1 MQGRWIVVS
10 LLVIDGLIGC
20 TTPQVPPI
28 RFAPYGSGYASKP
41 AFDDVEYRFP
51 LSPADRLQITPET
64 LADLDQEQL
73 DQVYARLTAGA
84 MPDGEFEGKVLVPRG
99 TAGDERL
106 ARLAGPF
113 GATALELKG
122 LALTEKA
129 MRDDEDDA
137 GERALERLRSLR
149 DQLSELARTRA
160 AGHRIVRRA
169 AGWRSQRSPLV
180 REAENAGHLD
190 LLGGSCLV
198 LARTSLSADSEVRHT
213 MAPQVHELAGALS
226 DLAEN
231 PGDLETR
238 QGVADRALA
247 VGRQCSA
254 QTAEAQPGLA
264 AVVTMVDLAA
274 TDIMV
279 FAGVDPE
286 QAAAAVEGDT
296 GTFAVASP
304 PATARVPFRRDS

>member
-1 MQGRWIVVS
+1 MSDQSVS
-10 LLVIDGLIGC
+10 
-20 TTPQVPPI
+20 
-28 RFAPYGSGYASKP
+28 
-41 AFDDVEYRFP
+41 
-51 LSPADRLQITPET
+51 
-64 LADLDQEQL
+64 
-73 DQVYARLTAGA
+73 
-84 MPDGEFEGKVLVPRG
+84 EG
-99 TAGDERL
+99 
-106 ARLAGPF
+106 
-113 GATALELKG
+113 
-122 LALTEKA
+122 
-129 MRDDEDDA
+129 
-137 GERALERLRSLR
+137 
-149 DQLSELARTRA
+149 
-160 AGHRIVRRA
+160 
-169 AGWRSQRSPLV
+169 
-180 REAENAGHLD
+180 
-190 LLGGSCLV
+190 
-198 LARTSLSADSEVRHT
+198 EVRHT